1 MAHEGRILAIGFAS
15 GNWGH
20 TDTAHLVY
28 NNYSVVGVIPSRYD
42 RAFKE
47 EAQARLLEWRSE
59 GKIRNQIQE
68 LIPFEALPDAL
79 ERLVAGKVK
88 GKLALAVDPSATVLV

>member
-15 GNWGH
+15 GSWGH

-47 EAQARLLEWRSE
+47 EAQARLLAWRSE

-68 LIPFEALPDAL
+68 VVPFETLPDAL
-79 ERLVAGKVK
+79 ERLMDGQVK
-88 GKLALAVDPSATVLV
+88 GKLALAVDPSAAV